1 MTVAEEEH
9 MVPSSATAGERGEKE
24 EEGRKMEKGG
34 SDSPSSF
41 FSSWR
46 DNSAGMTIK
55 HMSPQQQQQ
64 QQQQQTCQKRR
75 WRRRRNESAATFPVF
90 SKAALSLLAAVFL
103 ATMGASR
110 GQKPFVPS
118 RPDPTCVCDPLCE
131 FLPAA
136 AR

>member
-9 MVPSSATAGERGEKE
+9 MVPSSPTAGERGEKE

-34 SDSPSSF
+34 SDSPSSY
-41 FSSWR
+41 SSWR
-46 DNSAGMTIK
+46 DISAAQAIK

-75 WRRRRNESAATFPVF
+75 WRRRRNESAATFPAF

>member
-9 MVPSSATAGERGEKE
+9 MVPSPTAGERGEEE

-34 SDSPSSF
+34 SDSPSSY
-41 FSSWR
+41 SSWR
-46 DNSAGMTIK
+46 EMTIK

-64 QQQQQTCQKRR
+64 HQKCQKRR

-103 ATMGASR
+103 ATMDASR

-136 AR
+136 ARYRKKVM

>member
-9 MVPSSATAGERGEKE
+9 MVPSHTAGERGEKE
-24 EEGRKMEKGG
+24 EEERKMEKGG
-34 SDSPSSF
+34 SDSPSSY
-41 FSSWR
+41 SSWR
-46 DNSAGMTIK
+46 EMAIK
-55 HMSPQQQQQ
+55 HMSSQQQQQ
-64 QQQQQTCQKRR
+64 QQQQKCQKRR
-75 WRRRRNESAATFPVF
+75 RRRRNKSAATFPVF